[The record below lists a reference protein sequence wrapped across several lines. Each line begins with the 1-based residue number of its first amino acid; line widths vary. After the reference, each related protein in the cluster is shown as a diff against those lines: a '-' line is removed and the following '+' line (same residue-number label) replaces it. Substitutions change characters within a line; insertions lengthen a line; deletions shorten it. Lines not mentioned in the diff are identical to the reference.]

1 MAFFNEFTINLKQ
14 KWLQYYQ
21 TNRNWL
27 VLQMDLNPVPT
38 PDGGRRPSSSLILG
52 TINALDPDAAQLMM
66 PFSQL
71 NPDPDKLVEVL
82 GLNFDP
88 DIALGNP
95 PTSPLMAQVV
105 ASPTISIPPAPPPMT
120 KPSVAS
126 EMETPSGM
134 AAMAMGGAAI
144 ASALD
149 ETEAQLEMDLE
160 AEDDLGMDLDT
171 EDDLGIEDDLGMDLD
186 TEDDLAIDEELA
198 DLKLDDMENA
208 DSDDLTQLESPDL
221 GTPLTDDSIDNP
233 EDFDLGDL
241 DLDEDLEGDEG
252 SLDELDDLDL
262 GDLGEEDD
270 LGELSTDDLDEMS
283 LDDLGEV
290 TTGDLSDIDLEG
302 LTDAPD
308 DDGDISL
315 SDLK

>member
-1 MAFFNEFTINLKQ
+1 MAFFNEFTVNLKQ

-21 TNRNWL
+21 ANRNWL

-38 PDGGRRPSSSLILG
+38 PDGGRRPASALILG
-52 TINALDPDAAQLMM
+52 TINALDSDAAQLMM

-71 NPDPDKLVEVL
+71 NPDPDRLVEVL

-88 DIALGNP
+88 DMALGNP
-95 PTSPLMAQVV
+95 SASSATTPMAVSGGV
-105 ASPTISIPPAPPPMT
+105 SMPPAPPP
-120 KPSVAS
+120 VAPPPITG
-126 EMETPSGM
+126 EM
-134 AAMAMGGAAI
+134 AAVSGVAAAAMGGAAI

-160 AEDDLGMDLDT
+160 AEEDLDMDLHADDDLAVEDDLDIGLDTDDDLGMDLDA
-171 EDDLGIEDDLGMDLD
+171 D
-186 TEDDLAIDEELA
+186 DDLA
-198 DLKLDDMENA
+198 DLQLDGMEDA
-208 DSDDLTQLESPDL
+208 DSDDLTQLESA
-221 GTPLTDDSIDNP
+221 TDINDTD
-233 EDFDLGDL
+233 DFDLGDL
-241 DLDEDLEGDEG
+241 DLDEDLGGDDAT
-252 SLDELDDLDL
+252 SDDLDDLDL
-262 GDLGEEDD
+262 GDLGDDD
-270 LGELSTDDLDEMS
+270 LGDLSDDDFDEMS

-290 TTGDLSDIDLEG
+290 TTGDLDEIDLEG

>member
-1 MAFFNEFTINLKQ
+1 MAFFNEFTVNLKQ

-21 TNRNWL
+21 VNRNWL
-27 VLQMDLNPVPT
+27 VLQMDLNRVPT
-38 PDGGRRPSSSLILG
+38 PDGGRRPASSLILG

-95 PTSPLMAQVV
+95 PTSRSTAQGM
-105 ASPTISIPPAPPPMT
+105 ASPAISMPPTPPPVAEPPMT
-120 KPSVAS
+120 P
-126 EMETPSGM
+126 EIGISGM
-134 AAMAMGGAAI
+134 AAAAMGGAAI

-149 ETEAQLEMDLE
+149 ETEAQLEMDLD
-160 AEDDLGMDLDT
+160 ADDDLGMDLDA
-171 EDDLGIEDDLGMDLD
+171 G
-186 TEDDLAIDEELA
+186 DDLAVDDELV
-198 DLKLDDMENA
+198 DLKLDDMEDA
-208 DSDDLTQLESPDL
+208 DSDDLTQLESI
-221 GTPLTDDSIDNP
+221 DSSD
-233 EDFDLGDL
+233 DFDLGEL
-241 DLDEDLEGDEG
+241 DLDDDLGGDDAT
-252 SLDELDDLDL
+252 SDDLDDLDL
-262 GDLGEEDD
+262 GDLGDDDD
-270 LGELSTDDLDEMS
+270 LGELSTDDLDEMN
-283 LDDLGEV
+283 LDDLGEI
-290 TTGDLSDIDLEG
+290 TTGDLDDIDLEG